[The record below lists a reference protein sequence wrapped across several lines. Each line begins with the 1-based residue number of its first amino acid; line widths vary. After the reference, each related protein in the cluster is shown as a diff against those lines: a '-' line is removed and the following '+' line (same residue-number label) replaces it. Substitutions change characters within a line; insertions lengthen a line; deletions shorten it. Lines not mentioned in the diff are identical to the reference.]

1 MLIFKSLNNNPHYP
15 TLCMNFATSCSC
27 IMKQFLLSLISIP
40 LAFLANAQTEKI
52 DSIYFH
58 LYTDSLKKGTHNYI
72 NVDGKLSDGK
82 WKPLTSREIEFSTDY
97 GRFENNELI
106 LPENCKEEKLTV
118 KAVLKS
124 NPSVW
129 KEITIWIKKKP
140 DDEKL
145 PTREEILKSQRQKQG
160 KSKKGIKK

>member
-1 MLIFKSLNNNPHYP
+1 MKRSFLFLI
-15 TLCMNFATSCSC
+15 
-27 IMKQFLLSLISIP
+27 LISA
-40 LAFLANAQTEKI
+40 AFFSNAQKI

-82 WKPLTSREIEFSTDY
+82 WKPLSAKEITFTASY
-97 GRFENNELI
+97 GTFEGNELI
-106 LPENCKEEKLTV
+106 LPAEPTVEKLTI

-124 NPSVW
+124 NSASW

-140 DDEKL
+140 DDELL
-145 PTREEILKSQRQKQG
+145 PTTDEILKNKPQKNG
-160 KSKKGIKK
+160 KSKRDN